1 MAVNT
6 LTNAVMKQLEVTG
19 LQSLQVQNHIY
30 GCFVVMEDLAEKTPE
45 KSPEKSSEKE
55 EKAEELCLKEDN
67 YTFSVDKQFSEIGI
81 RYGFLMDT
89 KLIFDSF
96 LPEYKTAWL
105 DIFTMVHDKK
115 AMEDVDSI
123 EDAVIEL
130 IRTNVLSEMAF
141 FLQSLGTGSL
151 SKQWLNKAIVLITTG
166 ELPKDIKDSLL
177 VKAYEKADEK
187 PKKFRKTKRHIIVI
201 KKLLGKTRR
210 NVKV

>member
-30 GCFVVMEDLAEKTPE
+30 GCFVVMEDLAEKVE
-45 KSPEKSSEKE
+45 KD
-55 EKAEELCLKEDN
+55 EELCLKEEN

-105 DIFTMVHDKK
+105 DIFTMVHDNK
-115 AMEDVDSI
+115 AMEDVDAI

-166 ELPKDIKDSLL
+166 ELPKDVAKDITESMLS
-177 VKAYEKADEK
+177 KAHIEK

-210 NVKV
+210 NVKM

>member
-30 GCFVVMEDLAEKTPE
+30 GCFVVMEDLAEK
-45 KSPEKSSEKE
+45 SPEKEEKE
-55 EKAEELCLKEDN
+55 EKAEELCLKEEN

-166 ELPKDIKDSLL
+166 ELPKDIKDNKDSVL
-177 VKAYEKADEK
+177 AKADEK

>member
-1 MAVNT
+1 
-6 LTNAVMKQLEVTG
+6 MKQLEVTG

-45 KSPEKSSEKE
+45 KSPEKE

-177 VKAYEKADEK
+177 AKAHEKADEK
-187 PKKFRKTKRHIIVI
+187 AKKFRKTKRHIIVI

>member
-6 LTNAVMKQLEVTG
+6 LTNAIMKQLEVTG

-30 GCFVVMEDLAEKTPE
+30 GCFVVMEDLAEKSLAE
-45 KSPEKSSEKE
+45 KSPEKV
-55 EKAEELCLKEDN
+55 EKADGLCLKEEN
-67 YTFSVDKQFSEIGI
+67 YTFSVDTQFSEIGI

-96 LPEYKTAWL
+96 LPEYKATWL
-105 DIFTMVHDKK
+105 DIFNMVYEKK
-115 AMEDVDSI
+115 AMEDVDAI

-151 SKQWLNKAIVLITTG
+151 SKQWLHKAIVLITTG
-166 ELPKDIKDSLL
+166 ELPKDVVGDSMLA
-177 VKAYEKADEK
+177 KANIEK
-187 PKKFRKTKRHIIVI
+187 PKKFRKTKRHILVI
-201 KKLLGKTRR
+201 KKMLGKTRR
-210 NVKV
+210 NVKNVS